1 MRVLRLPCIARAYV
15 NAVLGIMCSSAAF
28 LSASNF
34 WSEADHDTRTRV
46 DMHFDVCFELSRS
59 WTVGIGDLD
68 TVSAITR
75 SFPGVYSAITF

>member
-1 MRVLRLPCIARAYV
+1 M
-15 NAVLGIMCSSAAF
+15 
-28 LSASNF
+28 
-34 WSEADHDTRTRV
+34 DRV

-75 SFPGVYSAITF
+75 SFPGVYSTIKL